1 MMTSYRDFFDRF
13 SGCGGDARAIGQ
25 AVTHEHWRMVIIT
38 VLMILMGLG
47 SALPIKAHKRIKIDI
62 NRPPGSRVDI
72 GTHRLYIYCTGRGS
86 PTVILDAGLGDSS
99 LEWWPVQQRLAP
111 HARVCAYDRSGYG
124 WSDPGPN
131 PRTSLRNAVELR
143 TLLTRAHIEPP
154 YVLVGHSFGGYDMQL
169 FASLYP
175 KSVAGLVLVDSS
187 HPQQVQR
194 FEAQPIG
201 VSTAPKSGPGNQ
213 ILMSQPVL
221 PENLPATLSGP
232 TLTLMSAPK
241 ALRAAS
247 DELMNFRL
255 SAREVANAGPW
266 PDVPVVVLSRGRRVW
281 PDDRKG
287 RLMESLWMQLQIELA
302 ARSPQ
307 SLHILVRDAGHYI
320 QLDRPEVVAR
330 AVELILDEY
339 HEQVPHRTAPSPHE
353 DKFTTLPAAHTYA
366 DDSLFSDLHTPRPAE

>member
-1 MMTSYRDFFDRF
+1 MALYKGFFDRF
-13 SGCGGDARAIGQ
+13 SGCGGDTRAIGR
-25 AVTHEHWRMVIIT
+25 AVIHEHWKMVIIS
-38 VLMILMGLG
+38 VLMILTWLG
-47 SALPIKAHKRIKIDI
+47 SALPIKAHNRIKIDI

-124 WSDPGPN
+124 WSDPGPG

-143 TLLTRAHIEPP
+143 MLLSRAHIEPP
-154 YVLVGHSFGGYDMQL
+154 YLLVGHSFGGYDMQL

-201 VSTAPKSGPGNQ
+201 VSTAPTSGPGNQ
-213 ILMSQPVL
+213 ILMSQPVI
-221 PENLPATLSGP
+221 PENLPAALSGP
-232 TLTLMSAPK
+232 ALALMSAPK
-241 ALRAAS
+241 ALRATS
-247 DELMNFRL
+247 DELINFRL
-255 SAREVANAGPW
+255 SASEVANAGPW

-302 ARSPQ
+302 ARSPH
-307 SLHILVRDAGHYI
+307 SLHILVRDAGHHI

-330 AVELILDEY
+330 AVELILDESR
-339 HEQVPHRTAPSPHE
+339 EQVPHRTAPSPHE
-353 DKFTTLPAAHTYA
+353 DKFTTLPAAQTYA
-366 DDSLFSDLHTPRPAE
+366 DDSLFSDRHTPLSAE